1 MIINGFDDET
11 NTIHFDYD
19 DGEKGSGVERDYRA
33 PAIWQK
39 TNDST
44 KSEKQK
50 KEANDAEKR
59 AKTNALKKKL
69 QALKEAYKNC
79 YFDPDHPAD
88 SSQCKLDEDK
98 VWDFIAKTLH
108 MFWFHGMPKKDEQNK
123 KIQCKGIMLH
133 EPGGFTKPQS
143 LVDTLIKN
151 DYSVHFFVDGETGSI
166 YSCLPLNRRAAHCY
180 KCNQVYGK
188 NHCTE
193 GHCKLFETGSKE
205 CKHRPA
211 SFNDS
216 LLSIEICRS
225 PDSEEGRKIYR
236 EQGLPAA
243 VELCAQLCFLFGF
256 DPLAR
261 TEDTVVRLGYYFT
274 EKEKAK
280 EEAKNIKE
288 EAKNVKEGEKYIQ
301 KLWGIENKKLLD
313 IKLKDTTKV
322 TGNVETY
329 SVPKTLITHREGHI
343 FYRQAS
349 NHEDPDTYWMNVFK
363 GLKKVRKD
371 GKETYSVE
379 TRTEE
384 KSYGPADFR
393 EAVDKKLKEMGKGL
407 QGWKRIH
414 PYLLLLYFV
423 SGYNIF
429 KNVFQS
435 LKNRPQTDASL
446 PMS

>member
-19 DGEKGSGVERDYRA
+19 EQDDGTYVCRVPVMWEKPNG
-33 PAIWQK
+33 K
-39 TNDST
+39 NMT
-44 KSEKQK
+44 KKQQEEANKKEKQK
-50 KEANDAEKR
+50 K
-59 AKTNALKKKL
+59 TQALNKKL

-79 YFDPDHPAD
+79 YFDPDQPMC
-88 SSQCKLDEDK
+88 SLPCKPDK
-98 VWDFIAKTLH
+98 VEKFVADTLR
-108 MFWFHGMPKKDEQNK
+108 MFWFHGMPEKNEQNK

-133 EPGGFTKPQS
+133 EPADFMKPQS
-143 LVDTLIKN
+143 LVDTLIKK
-151 DYSVHFFVDGETGSI
+151 DCSVHFFVDGETGSI

-236 EQGLPAA
+236 EKVLPAA

-393 EAVDKKLKEMGKGL
+393 KAVNEKLKEIKARP
-407 QGWKRIH
+407 QGWKQIH

-423 SGYNIF
+423 SGYDIF
-429 KNVFQS
+429 KTVFQS
-435 LKNRPQTDASL
+435 LTNRSQTDASL

>member
-19 DGEKGSGVERDYRA
+19 EQDDGTYVCRVPVMWEKPNG
-33 PAIWQK
+33 K
-39 TNDST
+39 NMT
-44 KSEKQK
+44 KKQQEEANKKEKQK
-50 KEANDAEKR
+50 K
-59 AKTNALKKKL
+59 TQALNKKL

-79 YFDPDHPAD
+79 YFDPDQPMC
-88 SSQCKLDEDK
+88 SLPCKPDK
-98 VWDFIAKTLH
+98 VEKFVADTLR
-108 MFWFHGMPKKDEQNK
+108 MFWFHGMPEKNEQNK

-133 EPGGFTKPQS
+133 EPADFMKPQS
-143 LVDTLIKN
+143 LVDTLIKK
-151 DYSVHFFVDGETGSI
+151 DCSVHFFVDGETGSI
-166 YSCLPLNRRAAHCY
+166 YSCLPLNRRAAHCGQ
-180 KCNQVYGK
+180 CNQRYGSS
-188 NHCTE
+188 
-193 GHCKLFETGSKE
+193 HCKGSCKKFKE
-205 CKHRPA
+205 NHLKCEKFPP

-216 LLSIEICRS
+216 LLSIEICQS

-236 EQGLPAA
+236 EKVLPAA

-256 DPLAR
+256 NPLAR
-261 TEDTVVRLGYYFT
+261 TNETVVNLGKYCVPK
-274 EKEKAK
+274 EKEETQVIRDMEGNAEKQVIHCGSIEQK
-280 EEAKNIKE
+280 GSEVKWDI
-288 EAKNVKEGEKYIQ
+288 VKE
-301 KLWGIENKKLLD
+301 N
-313 IKLKDTTKV
+313 
-322 TGNVETY
+322 TGVY

-407 QGWKRIH
+407 QGWKQIH

-435 LKNRPQTDASL
+435 LTNRSQTDASL